1 MKESVLRF
9 EQKST
14 AQHWCPYIQG
24 VRLQQR
30 RTKHEHT
37 ECMISCNYIQVWVC
51 CGHFIVG
58 LCFTSCICILE
69 QHGLICLYNKMRFS
83 GFVSNVPSQ
92 IRDSRNLDNDVCVR
106 IEQ

>member
-37 ECMISCNYIQVWVC
+37 
-51 CGHFIVG
+51 
-58 LCFTSCICILE
+58 
-69 QHGLICLYNKMRFS
+69 
-83 GFVSNVPSQ
+83 
-92 IRDSRNLDNDVCVR
+92 
-106 IEQ
+106 